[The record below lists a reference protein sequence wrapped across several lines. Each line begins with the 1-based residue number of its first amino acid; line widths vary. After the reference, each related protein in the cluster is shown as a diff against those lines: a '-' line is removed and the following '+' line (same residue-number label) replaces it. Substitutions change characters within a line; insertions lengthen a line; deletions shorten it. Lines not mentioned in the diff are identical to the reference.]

1 MKTTIR
7 SKYLGNEFDGWKVIW
22 GETVSKNHK
31 RFYLNKIVTN
41 KQGET
46 TKLTMTL
53 RDNVLTKLARGEK
66 DISNIVVN
74 KALQASQGIRPFHN
88 TVHRNSIEICSHI

>member
-1 MKTTIR
+1 MALNIR
-7 SKYLGNEFDGWKVIW
+7 SKYIGAEFDGWKVIW

-41 KQGET
+41 NQGKV

-53 RDNVLTKLARGEK
+53 RDNVLTKLSRGEQN
-66 DISNIVVN
+66 ISDVVVN
-74 KALQASQGIRPFHN
+74 KAVLASCGIRPFHN
-88 TVHRNSIEICSHI
+88 TVHSTSI

>member
-1 MKTTIR
+1 MRSNIR
-7 SKYLGNEFDGWKVIW
+7 SKYIGKEFDGWKVIW

-41 KQGET
+41 RRGEM

-53 RDNVLTKLARGEK
+53 RDNMLTKLTRGELT
-66 DISNIVVN
+66 ISDVVVN
-74 KALQASQGIRPFHN
+74 KTTQASYGIRPFHN
-88 TVHRNSIEICSHI
+88 TIHRASI

>member
-1 MKTTIR
+1 MALSIR
-7 SKYLGNEFDGWKVIW
+7 SKYIGTEFDGWKVIW

-41 KQGET
+41 KQGES

-53 RDNVLTKLARGEK
+53 RDNVLTKLIRGELH
-66 DISNIVVN
+66 ISEVVVN
-74 KALQASQGIRPFHN
+74 KTIQASYGIRPFHN
-88 TVHRNSIEICSHI
+88 TIHRTSI

>member
-1 MKTTIR
+1 MRSNIR
-7 SKYLGNEFDGWKVIW
+7 SKYIGKEFDGWKVIW

-41 KQGET
+41 RQGEM

-53 RDNVLTKLARGEK
+53 RDNVLTKLTRGELT
-66 DISNIVVN
+66 ISDVVVN
-74 KALQASQGIRPFHN
+74 KTIQASYGIRPFHN
-88 TVHRNSIEICSHI
+88 TIHRASI

>member
-1 MKTTIR
+1 MALIR
-7 SKYLGNEFDGWKVIW
+7 SKYIGTEFDGWKVIW

-53 RDNVLTKLARGEK
+53 RDNVLTKLARGEQS
-66 DISNIVVN
+66 ISDIVVN
-74 KALQASQGIRPFHN
+74 KTIQASYGIRPFHN
-88 TVHRNSIEICSHI
+88 TIHSTSI

>member
-1 MKTTIR
+1 MLK
-7 SKYLGNEFDGWKVIW
+7 SKYIGAEFDGWKVIW

-41 KQGET
+41 RQGEV

-53 RDNVLTKLARGEK
+53 RDNVLTQLARGEK
-66 DISNIVVN
+66 HISDIVVN
-74 KALQASQGIRPFHN
+74 KTLQASNGIRPFHN
-88 TVHRNSIEICSHI
+88 TIHRASV

>member
-1 MKTTIR
+1 MRSNIR
-7 SKYLGNEFDGWKVIW
+7 SKYIGKEFDGWKVTW

-41 KQGET
+41 KQGEM

-53 RDNVLTKLARGEK
+53 RDNVLTKLARGELT
-66 DISNIVVN
+66 ISDVVVH
-74 KALQASQGIRPFHN
+74 KTIQASYGIRPFH
-88 TVHRNSIEICSHI
+88 TTIHRASI

>member
-1 MKTTIR
+1 MALNIR
-7 SKYLGNEFDGWKVIW
+7 SKYIGSEFDGWKVVW

-66 DISNIVVN
+66 SISEIIEN
-74 KALQASQGIRPFHN
+74 KVMQSSYGIRPFHN
-88 TVHRNSIEICSHI
+88 TIHSTSI

>member
-1 MKTTIR
+1 MALNIR
-7 SKYLGNEFDGWKVIW
+7 SKYIGAEFDGWKVIW

-53 RDNVLTKLARGEK
+53 RDNVLTKLARGEQN
-66 DISNIVVN
+66 ISEVVVN
-74 KALQASQGIRPFHN
+74 KTVQANCGIRPFHN
-88 TVHRNSIEICSHI
+88 TIHRTSI

>member
-1 MKTTIR
+1 MASTIR
-7 SKYLGNEFDGWKVIW
+7 SKYIGKEFDGWKVIW

-41 KQGET
+41 SQGKV

-53 RDNVLTKLARGEK
+53 RDNILTKLATGEK
-66 DISNIVVN
+66 TISDVVVN
-74 KALQASQGIRPFHN
+74 KTIQANYGIRPFHN
-88 TVHRNSIEICSHI
+88 TIHNTSI

>member
-1 MKTTIR
+1 MRSNIR
-7 SKYLGNEFDGWKVIW
+7 SKYIGKEFDGWKVIW

-41 KQGET
+41 RQGEI

-53 RDNVLTKLARGEK
+53 RDNVLTKLARGELT
-66 DISNIVVN
+66 ISDVVVN
-74 KALQASQGIRPFHN
+74 KTIQASYGIRPFHN
-88 TVHRNSIEICSHI
+88 TIHRASI

>member
-1 MKTTIR
+1 MKKAGIR
-7 SKYLGNEFDGWKVIW
+7 SKYIGKEFDGWKVIW

-31 RFYLNKIVTN
+31 RFYLNKVITN
-41 KQGET
+41 KCGEA

-53 RDNVLTKLARGEK
+53 RDNVLTQIARGEK

-74 KALQASQGIRPFHN
+74 KTLQASYGIRPFHN
-88 TVHRNSIEICSHI
+88 TIHRASI

>member
-1 MKTTIR
+1 MKKTGIR
-7 SKYLGNEFDGWKVIW
+7 SKYLGTEFDGWKVIW

-41 KQGET
+41 SKGEA

-53 RDNVLTKLARGEK
+53 RDNVLTKLARGEAVMAE
-66 DISNIVVN
+66 IIAN
-74 KALQASQGIRPFHN
+74 KAAQASYGIRPFHN
-88 TVHRNSIEICSHI
+88 TIHRTSI

>member
-1 MKTTIR
+1 MALSIR
-7 SKYLGNEFDGWKVIW
+7 SKYIGEEFDGWKVIW

-41 KQGET
+41 KQGES

-53 RDNVLTKLARGEK
+53 RCNVLTKLVRGELH
-66 DISNIVVN
+66 ISEVVVN
-74 KALQASQGIRPFHN
+74 KTIQAGYGIRPFHN
-88 TVHRNSIEICSHI
+88 TIHRTAL